1 MTSNSAMGNEHCL
14 LAAKCATTI
23 SDKIH
28 VFRSVVVVV
37 VFAAAA
43 AAASSSSVRRDGLS
57 RFFRFNLISLILSF
71 AAMFSSRLLPL
82 SWPAQIAASVASL

>member
-1 MTSNSAMGNEHCL
+1 MTSNSAMGNEHCV

-43 AAASSSSVRRDGLS
+43 ASSFSVRRDGLS